1 MTENAT
7 IKCGLT
13 MPLSDLFRRNQL
25 QSMEE
30 ILLNSKQRML
40 SHCVIQNHFSLKCKG
55 YSNQNRLF
63 LLILLVLWCEEYGIS
78 L

>member
-30 ILLNSKQRML
+30 ILLKATSNNCTKMQRI
-40 SHCVIQNHFSLKCKG
+40 HVCDV
-55 YSNQNRLF
+55 
-63 LLILLVLWCEEYGIS
+63 
-78 L
+78 